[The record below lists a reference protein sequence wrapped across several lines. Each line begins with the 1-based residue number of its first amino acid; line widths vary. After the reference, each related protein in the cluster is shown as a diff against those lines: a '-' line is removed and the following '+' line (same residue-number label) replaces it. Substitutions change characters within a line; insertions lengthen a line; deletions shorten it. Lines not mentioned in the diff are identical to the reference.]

1 VFTGIFLIE
10 MLLKF
15 AAWGFQQYFAD
26 YWNQLDCFLVVSSV
40 LGFLAEVILTSGAIP
55 LNPAVFR
62 IVRVARL
69 TRALKSIRMVRRVK
83 GVARLV
89 DTLVIAIPAMAN
101 VASLCFLVI
110 FIFAVMGMDFFGN
123 DDIDGEDAGYVNG
136 MYNAHSN
143 FQNFGD
149 AFMLLFRSVT
159 GEAWNG
165 VMHDMMD
172 AHCDMKMYPDK
183 DKYDENDN
191 KYDEEWCGKNRHNT
205 PWIFFILFQTF
216 VTGLLFELVTAIVLD
231 EFSKMQENEKLP
243 VNTDMISSF
252 NDNWAIMD
260 PKATQMIPQYH
271 LAQFMVKLHEDT
283 GDRIFADAK
292 EAKSSIGQMNVVV
305 RRNEDG
311 QNMVHYV
318 DTLLAVVR
326 YQYVKQ
332 LKGENGDIEVDLD
345 VAMIESPDLT
355 SRIVTAYPHLTKIEE
370 MEPKDFKKEL
380 AASRMQNVFQKNR
393 AKAKVKKQKT
403 ALKIK
408 VCQIRDLPYKPVSG
422 KKGGKGSSQ
431 YTFPESVESMT
442 VSEMTAEIRNSGQ
455 QVEIV

>member
-1 VFTGIFLIE
+1 
-10 MLLKF
+10 
-15 AAWGFQQYFAD
+15 
-26 YWNQLDCFLVVSSV
+26 
-40 LGFLAEVILTSGAIP
+40 
-55 LNPAVFR
+55 
-62 IVRVARL
+62 
-69 TRALKSIRMVRRVK
+69 
-83 GVARLV
+83 
-89 DTLVIAIPAMAN
+89 
-101 VASLCFLVI
+101 
-110 FIFAVMGMDFFGN
+110 
-123 DDIDGEDAGYVNG
+123 
-136 MYNAHSN
+136 
-143 FQNFGD
+143 
-149 AFMLLFRSVT
+149 MLLFRSVT

-172 AHCDMKMYPDK
+172 AHCNMKMYPDK
-183 DKYDENDN
+183 DKYDENDS

-205 PWIFFILFQTF
+205 PWIFFILFQIF

-231 EFSKMQENEKLP
+231 EFSKMQNNEKLP

-252 NDNWAIMD
+252 NDNWALMD

-271 LAQFMVKLHEDT
+271 LAQFMVRLHEDT

-332 LKGENGDIEVDLD
+332 LKDENKDIEVDLD

-355 SRIVTAYPHLTKIEE
+355 SRIVTAYPHLKKIEE

-408 VCQIRDLPYKPVSG
+408 VCEIRNLPYKPISG
-422 KKGGKGSSQ
+422 KKGSKGSSQ
-431 YTFPESVESMT
+431 YTFPDSVEKLT